1 MGHKLNGRLSTRHG
15 GKPGEAFTIGEG
27 TVRDTP
33 AEPHQCQQAAAITA
47 LAVAYEEELKA
58 RVRDG
63 RLPYGLE
70 QFLEAAGDEIAA
82 QVKALGI
89 ADYVPGKPS
98 K

>member
-1 MGHKLNGRLSTRHG
+1 MRHKLNGRHG
-15 GKPGEAFTIGEG
+15 AKPGEAFTIGEG
-27 TVRDTP
+27 KVRDTAAQP
-33 AEPHQCQQAAAITA
+33 VECQKAAAITA
-47 LAVAYEEELKA
+47 LALAYEQELKA

-70 QFLEAAGDEIAA
+70 YFLQDLGDELST
-82 QVKALGI
+82 QVKAIGI

>member
-1 MGHKLNGRLSTRHG
+1 MRHKLNGRHG
-15 GKPGEAFTIGEG
+15 GKPGEAFTLGEG

-33 AEPHQCQQAAAITA
+33 AEPVECQKAAAITA
-47 LAVAYEEELKA
+47 LTLAYEAELKA

-70 QFLEAAGDEIAA
+70 YFLEALGDDIAT

-89 ADYVPGKPS
+89 ADYVPGPS
-98 K
+98 KGK